1 LAQVTEDKGGLA
13 QLARALDLH
22 SRGQG
27 FDSLIL
33 HQRDRSFLKR
43 EPAGREKNSRQKRR
57 ADKKEEQKKE
67 EQKKEAKRTR
77 EQESKRTR
85 TKEYDKR
92 ERSQAKRK
100 REKRREEKR
109 RKESG
114 KEGFGISTRAR
125 VKQEECRRSQ
135 EEIGNSESEDKAG
148 VVKRGSIPRLS
159 TLFASVF
166 SNGSGFAGAGFR
178 TGKFGDSQSSL
189 AWWQ

>member
-67 EQKKEAKRTR
+67 EQKKEAKR
-77 EQESKRTR
+77 
-85 TKEYDKR
+85 
-92 ERSQAKRK
+92 K

-125 VKQEECRRSQ
+125 VKQKECRRSQ